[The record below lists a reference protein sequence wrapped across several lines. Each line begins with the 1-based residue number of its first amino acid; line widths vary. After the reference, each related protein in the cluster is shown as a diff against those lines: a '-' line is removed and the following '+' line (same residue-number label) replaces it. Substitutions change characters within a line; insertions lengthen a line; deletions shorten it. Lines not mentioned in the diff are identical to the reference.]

1 MEKLHCNYQ
10 ILIMDITE
18 QNYLAKNV
26 SKVVEFDYYSVL
38 RQVTY
43 MQYNDLSSIA
53 GTDDFNL
60 QLNQRIYFANDL
72 VEEPG
77 KELDHQLIE
86 AATEIDIYS
95 ADDELIRA
103 IFQVDHKINSKFLC
117 KSTHI
122 FAHPKYKYV
131 IEDNLS
137 RSNLLDNKHIVFN
150 SNMEEDTILV
160 TCIDNDKN
168 LFPAIL
174 LSTDNQAFLDIV
186 NPELLFKIVIMETIE

>member
-1 MEKLHCNYQ
+1 
-10 ILIMDITE
+10 MDITE
-18 QNYLAKNV
+18 ESYLAKNV
-26 SKVVEFDYYSVL
+26 SKVVEFDYNYHSFV
-38 RQVTY
+38 RPVTY

-72 VEEPG
+72 VEEQPG

-95 ADDELIRA
+95 NDEIQIIKA
-103 IFQVDHKINSKFLC
+103 IIEADHKINSKFHC
-117 KSTHI
+117 KATHI

-137 RSNLLDNKHIVFN
+137 RYNLLSDRHVVV
-150 SNMEEDTILV
+150 SPNMEEDTILV

-174 LSTDNQAFLDIV
+174 LSRDNQAFLDIV

>member
-1 MEKLHCNYQ
+1 
-10 ILIMDITE
+10 MDITKE
-18 QNYLAKNV
+18 NYLAKNI
-26 SKVVEFDYYSVL
+26 SKIVEFDYYSVL

-43 MQYNDLSSIA
+43 IQYNDLSSIT
-53 GTDDFNL
+53 GTDDFNF
-60 QLNQRIYFANDL
+60 QLNQKIYFANNL

-77 KELDHQLIE
+77 KELDNQLIE

-103 IFQVDHKINSKFLC
+103 IFQVDHKINSKFHC

-122 FAHPKYKYV
+122 FMHPKYRYILEEHKG
-131 IEDNLS
+131 

-160 TCIDNDKN
+160 SCIDNDKN

-174 LSTDNQAFLDIV
+174 LSRDNEAFLDII

>member
-1 MEKLHCNYQ
+1 
-10 ILIMDITE
+10 MDITDE
-18 QNYLAKNV
+18 SYLAKNI
-26 SKVVEFDYYSVL
+26 SKVVEFDYNYYSVL
-38 RQVTY
+38 RSVTY

-60 QLNQRIYFANDL
+60 GLTQRIYFANDL
-72 VEEPG
+72 VEEQPG

-103 IFQVDHKINSKFLC
+103 IFQVDHKINSKFHC
-117 KSTHI
+117 KATHI
-122 FAHPKYKYV
+122 FAHPKYSYI
-131 IEDNLS
+131 IEEHKS

-150 SNMEEDTILV
+150 PNMEEDTILV

-174 LSTDNQAFLDIV
+174 LSRDNQAFLDIV
-186 NPELLFKIVIMETIE
+186 NPELLFKIVIIGLVE

>member
-1 MEKLHCNYQ
+1 
-10 ILIMDITE
+10 MDITE
-18 QNYLAKNV
+18 ENYLAKNV
-26 SKVVEFDYYSVL
+26 SKVVEFDYNYHSFV
-38 RQVTY
+38 RPVIY

-60 QLNQRIYFANDL
+60 QLNQKIYFSNNL

-77 KELDHQLIE
+77 KELDNKLIE

-103 IFQVDHKINSKFLC
+103 IFQVDHKINSKFHC

-122 FAHPKYKYV
+122 FMHPKYRYV
-131 IEDNLS
+131 IEDYLS
-137 RSNLLDNKHIVFN
+137 RYNLLSDRHIVFN

-168 LFPAIL
+168 LFPAVL
-174 LSTDNQAFLDIV
+174 LSRDNQAFLDIV

>member
-1 MEKLHCNYQ
+1 
-10 ILIMDITE
+10 MDIIE
-18 QNYLAKNV
+18 ENYVAKNV
-26 SKVVEFDYYSVL
+26 SKVVEFDYNYHSFV
-38 RQVTY
+38 RPVIY

-60 QLNQRIYFANDL
+60 QLNQKIYFANDL

-77 KELDHQLIE
+77 KELDNQLIE

-103 IFQVDHKINSKFLC
+103 IFQVDHKINSKFHC

-122 FAHPKYKYV
+122 FMHPKYRYILEEHK
-131 IEDNLS
+131 S

-160 TCIDNDKN
+160 TCIDNDNN

-174 LSTDNQAFLDIV
+174 LSRDNQAFLDIV